1 MNHFLITYRQAD
13 LPQGKHT
20 FSREMGAGVAEV
32 TWGPVPARGFLRRT
46 GRIHPGAGVPDED
59 RWGKTRRQSLPPSS
73 QDISLQIRRGWAQ
86 HARDQLR
93 VSAGEC
99 VNMASNFWKE
109 TGQARRR
116 QASTLEDTAGV
127 KNQTA
132 PKSAWL
138 PWKPTGLPQSTLH

>member
-1 MNHFLITYRQAD
+1 MKNNKVNSTNTQNFLSRLKKKKKKTPVNHFLITYRQAG

-32 TWGPVPARGFLRRT
+32 TWGPVPACGFLRRT
-46 GRIHPGAGVPDED
+46 GRIHPEAGRIHPGAGVPDED
-59 RWGKTRRQSLPPSS
+59 RWGRTRRQSLPPSS

-99 VNMASNFWKE
+99 VNMASNF
-109 TGQARRR
+109 
-116 QASTLEDTAGV
+116 
-127 KNQTA
+127 
-132 PKSAWL
+132 
-138 PWKPTGLPQSTLH
+138 